1 MRKYLERLAIF
12 ARHRYRL
19 VFVIFGLLVAV
30 SGVLIARLSFDTD
43 MLNLLPRKDPVIQ
56 SYVETLQDFGSQTFL
71 LVVVKVPEGAVVD
84 PYESLV
90 DELAGGLSKLP
101 ELKNVQHRIGEP
113 TELLETFFP
122 KALLFLDEPGR
133 DRLAAKLQD
142 EGIRQRVSEL
152 RRQLMTPQA
161 IALKELVLRDPMGLA
176 EIFLGRLESSRGT
189 LNVDWTR
196 GYYLSRDHR
205 MLLILAEPVKP
216 PQDVPFTE
224 GMVVSVEKV
233 VADTLS
239 RWDEIAGPDAPPKPV
254 VDLGGPHMTTVGDAG
269 LIRKDMIINIITSA
283 LGVFILFLFAFRRV
297 GALLYAFVPL
307 LCGLVL
313 TFGFASALFGAL
325 SSATSVCAALLIGL
339 GIDFVIVSYGRYV
352 EERRAGASLEQAL
365 AAMTGA
371 CGPAVMAGA
380 ITTAATF
387 YAFTFTDFTG
397 LRQMGILTG
406 TGILLCMA
414 SVLILL
420 PAMLAWG
427 EDNHRKR
434 QKEPKLFLHSFGTN
448 GLTAASIRHP
458 VAALA
463 VGVGLTLVGLV
474 LALNIRFDE
483 SMKTMRPSGNRGIEV
498 TTEVGKHF
506 GSGFD
511 AMILTLTG
519 DSLEEVLEL
528 SDRAA
533 AGAKRL
539 VDQGIFYGFSG
550 PTSLIPPQ
558 RQQRAALDWLATNRG
573 GALDLAR
580 IRATFTDEAAK
591 QGLRVAP
598 FEPGL
603 ELLGQAIGL
612 TKPIGPEDFAGNQQT
627 KLLLDRYIVK
637 KENGGWK
644 AAVYL
649 YPPANRWRREAPPEA
664 LEMAKELGPKA
675 RLTGIN
681 MINQRVRGMVL
692 RDAWI
697 AGFLGLGLVTLI
709 LWIDFRNLRSVLLA
723 LMPLLLGITM
733 MIGGMVLF
741 GIQMNFINIFVTTMI
756 IGIGVDYGIYILH
769 RYHEVKHLPEDEF
782 TQALRETGKAVAAA
796 ATSTIV
802 GFGSIIF
809 SHYSGLRSTGEVAIL
824 GALFTSLVAITL
836 LPAFLVWR
844 RRKSD
849 QAGGGAP
856 AAAASTAAASSS
868 GTSS

>member
-1 MRKYLERLAIF
+1 MRKYLERLAVF

-19 VFVIFGLLVAV
+19 VFAVFGLLVAV
-30 SGVLIARLSFDTD
+30 SAVLIARLSFDTE
-43 MLNLLPRKDPVIQ
+43 MLNLLPRRDPVIQ
-56 SYVETLQDFGSQTFL
+56 AYVETLQDFGSQTFL
-71 LVVVKVPEGAVVD
+71 LVVVKIPEGAVVD

-90 DELAGGLSKLP
+90 DELAAGLSKVP
-101 ELKNVQHRIGEP
+101 ELKNVQHRIGDP
-113 TELLETFFP
+113 AELLETFFP
-122 KALLFLDEPGR
+122 KALLFLDAPGR

-152 RRQLMTPQA
+152 RRQLLTPQA
-161 IALKELVLRDPMGLA
+161 LALKELFLNDPMGLS

-205 MLLILAEPVKP
+205 LLLILAEPVKP

-224 GMVVSVEKV
+224 KMVVSVDKV
-233 VADTLS
+233 VA
-239 RWDEIAGPDAPPKPV
+239 

-269 LIRKDMIINIITSA
+269 LIRKDMIVNIITSA

-307 LCGLVL
+307 LCGLVF

-352 EERRAGASLEQAL
+352 EERRGGATLEQAL

-371 CGPAVMAGA
+371 TGPAVMAGA

-406 TGILLCMA
+406 TGILFCMV

-427 EDNHRKR
+427 EDKHRKS

-448 GLTAASIRHP
+448 RLTAFSIRHP
-458 VAALA
+458 VTALLA
-463 VGVGLTLVGLV
+463 GMAFTLVGLA
-474 LALNIRFDE
+474 LALNIQFDE

-528 SDRAA
+528 SDRAS

-539 VDQGIFYGFSG
+539 VDQEILYGFSG
-550 PTSLIPPQ
+550 PTSLIPPE
-558 RQQRAALDWLATNRG
+558 RQQREALDWLARNRG

-580 IRATFTDEAAK
+580 IRATFADEATK
-591 QGLRVAP
+591 QGIRPAP

-603 ELLGQAIGL
+603 DLLAQAVSL
-612 TKPIGPEDFAGNQQT
+612 TKPIGPEDFASNQQT
-627 KLLLDRYIVK
+627 KLLLGRYIKK
-637 KENGGWK
+637 KEHGWK

-664 LEMAKELGPKA
+664 LRLAEQLGPKA
-675 RLTGIN
+675 QLTGVN
-681 MINQRVRGMVL
+681 RINQRVRAMVL

-709 LWIDFRNLRSVLLA
+709 LWIDFRNPRSVLLA

-769 RYHEVKHLPEDEF
+769 RYGEVKHLPEAEF

-836 LPAFLVWR
+836 LPAYLTWR
-844 RRKSD
+844 RRKAD
-849 QAGGGAP
+849 QAGGVP
-856 AAAASTAAASSS
+856 RETPSTAAASSS

>member
-1 MRKYLERLAIF
+1 MRKHLERLAVF

-19 VFVIFGLLVAV
+19 VFAVFGLLVLV
-30 SGVLIARLSFDTD
+30 SGLLIARLSFDTD
-43 MLNLLPRKDPVIQ
+43 MLNLLPRRDPTIR

-90 DELAGGLSKLP
+90 DELAARLSKLP
-101 ELKNVQHRIGEP
+101 ELKNVQHRIGDP
-113 TELLETFFP
+113 AELLETFFP
-122 KALLFLDEPGR
+122 KALLFLDPPGR
-133 DRLAAKLQD
+133 DRLAVKLQD

-152 RRQLMTPQA
+152 RRQLLTPQA
-161 IALKELVLRDPMGLA
+161 IALKELVRHDPMGLS

-189 LNVDWTR
+189 LNVDWTS

-205 MLLILAEPVKP
+205 LLLILAEPVKP

-224 GMVVSVEKV
+224 RMVVSVDRV
-233 VADTLS
+233 IADTLS
-239 RWDEIAGPDAPPKPV
+239 RWEEIAGPEPPPKPT

-269 LIRKDMIINIITSA
+269 LIRKDMIVNIITSA

-352 EERRAGASLEQAL
+352 EERRAGATLEQAL

-371 CGPAVMAGA
+371 TGPAVMAGA

-406 TGILLCMA
+406 TGILFCMT
-414 SVLILL
+414 SVLLLL
-420 PAMLAWG
+420 PAMLAWS
-427 EDNHRKR
+427 EDHHRKR
-434 QKEPKLFLHSFGTN
+434 QKEPKLFLHSFGTTR
-448 GLTAASIRHP
+448 LTALCMRHP
-458 VAALA
+458 VTALLA
-463 VGVGLTLVGLV
+463 GMALTLAGLA

-498 TTEVGKHF
+498 TSEVGKHF

-519 DSLEEVLEL
+519 GSLDEVLEL

-539 VDQGIFYGFSG
+539 VDQGILYGFSG
-550 PTSLIPPQ
+550 PTSLIPPE
-558 RQQRAALDWLATNRG
+558 RQQRAALDWLAANRV

-580 IRATFTDEAAK
+580 IRATFASEAGK
-591 QGLRVAP
+591 EGLRVEP

-603 ELLGQAIGL
+603 DLLSQAVSL
-612 TKPIGPEDFAGNQQT
+612 TRPIGPEDFASNQQT
-627 KLLLDRYIVK
+627 KLLLDRYIK
-637 KENGGWK
+637 QKEGGWK

-649 YPPANRWRREAPPEA
+649 YPPANRWRREAPPQA
-664 LEMAKELGPKA
+664 LRLAEQLGPHA
-675 RLTGIN
+675 RLTGVN
-681 MINQRVRGMVL
+681 VINQRVRAMVL

-697 AGFLGLGLVTLI
+697 AGFLGLALVAVI
-709 LWIDFRNLRSVLLA
+709 LWIDFRNLRAVLLA

-733 MIGGMVLF
+733 MLGGMVLF
-741 GIQMNFINIFVTTMI
+741 DIQMNFINIFVTTMI

-769 RYHEVKHLPEDEF
+769 RYGEVRDLPEGEF

-836 LPAFLVWR
+836 LPAFLTWR
-844 RRKSD
+844 RRKAD
-849 QAGGGAP
+849 QARGVVRATP
-856 AAAASTAAASSS
+856 STAAASSS